1 MKISVSMYS
10 LHAKVKQ
17 GNLSIIQFLDFA
29 NRLSITGVE
38 LLDIYWQDKKQE
50 LSQVQ
55 SALERNG
62 LQVAAYDVTNN
73 FVRLHKEERLHEIN
87 KVMEGIYVA
96 KQLGTNI
103 VRVFCG
109 NGHDAVS
116 FDEAKTY
123 IVESLKQCAE
133 VAERERVFLA
143 IENHG
148 LLAGRS
154 EQVLEMIRLVN
165 SSFVVAAFDTG
176 NFLLVHE
183 QPQAALETLKR
194 QIKHVHFKDFRN
206 KQAGEHARTFHSTN
220 GEGFI
225 GVIPGDGLV
234 DLQAIMNQLTMIAYD
249 GWLSIEYEGDFDSE
263 MATQKAVSR
272 LRTLLLEANRS

>member
-1 MKISVSMYS
+1 MNISVSMYS

-17 GNLSIIQFLDFA
+17 SNLSIIQFLDFA
-29 NRLSITGVE
+29 NSLSITGVE
-38 LLDIYWQDKKQE
+38 LLDIYWQDQKPE
-50 LSQVQ
+50 ISQVQ
-55 SALERNG
+55 SALERNE

-73 FVRLHKEERLHEIN
+73 FVRLHKEERLQEIN

-96 KQLGTNI
+96 KQLGSNI

-109 NGHDAVS
+109 NQH
-116 FDEAKTY
+116 EAIPNNEAQTY
-123 IVESLKQCAE
+123 IVESLKKCAE
-133 VAERERVFLA
+133 IAEREQVVLA

-154 EQVLEMIRLVN
+154 EQVLEMIQLVN
-165 SSFVVAAFDTG
+165 SSFVQATFDTG

-183 QPQAALETLKR
+183 DPQAALEVLKD
-194 QIKHVHFKDFRN
+194 QITHVHFKDFRK
-206 KQAGEHARTFHSTN
+206 KQVGEPLRSFQSTK

-234 DLQAIMNQLTMIAYD
+234 ELETIIKQLARIGYD
-249 GWLSIEYEGDFDSE
+249 GWLSIEYEGGFGPE
-263 MATQKAVSR
+263 MATQQAVLR
-272 LRTLLLEANRS
+272 LRKLLLEADRS